1 MNEIVKYDNYL
12 NALHFGTF
20 SKQDYNFFMALCAR
34 AKEVG
39 GKEVTLTFDYI
50 KELSAYKRD
59 RGADEF
65 ISELKRMN
73 RKLTKITCE
82 LENEKEVLMFVL
94 FNTFRIDKEN
104 ETLTVTVNEPFRF
117 ILNGIVSDFT
127 RFELAEFVSLD
138 SRYSKTLYRKLKQ
151 FRTTGYYTVGVNE
164 LRELLGCPT
173 SYSNKRVM
181 GDIIKPAVE
190 ELKKIW
196 PTLSAETLYEKKRG
210 RPVKGYTFTFKREV
224 SQKKPAGTKKPKENP
239 FNQFEQNQYDFE
251 KLEKELLGEND
262 VPGQMD
268 LSEFPEYMP

>member
-138 SRYSKTLYRKLKQ
+138 SRYSTTLYRKLKQ